1 MLGAGGGCFDASFM
15 ELPRHFAY
23 LALLLAAAVLAAPTS
38 APAAA
43 AHIASGNCANRHT
56 PATRMSAHAMRTAVV
71 CLVNRER
78 RHHGLP
84 PVRESR
90 RLDRSAQGWSNR
102 MVRAASFT
110 HGDFTSRLVAVGY
123 RWSAAG
129 ENIASG
135 FRDPWGVVRG
145 WMGSPDHCRIILG
158 PQYADLG
165 VGVNTRRLGSYGPS
179 TWTQDFG
186 LWKGHHAPSH
196 NFGPQGGCPYPIY

>member
-1 MLGAGGGCFDASFM
+1 MDFRRPVKY
-15 ELPRHFAY
+15 LPF
-23 LALLLAAAVLAAPTS
+23 LACAAVLASPTA
-38 APAAA
+38 APAAT
-43 AHIASGNCANRHT
+43 AHVASANCAHRHT
-56 PATRMSAHAMRTAVV
+56 PATRMSARAMRAAVV

-84 PVRESR
+84 PLREAR

-110 HGDFTSRLVAVGY
+110 HGDFTSRLAAVGY

-135 FRDPWGVVRG
+135 FTDPWGVVRG
-145 WMGSPDHCRIILG
+145 WMGSPDHCRNILN
-158 PQYADLG
+158 PSYADLG
-165 VGVNTRRLGSYGPS
+165 VGVNTHRLGIYGPS

-186 LWKGHHAPSH
+186 LWMGRHAPSH
-196 NFGPQGGCPYPIY
+196 NSGPQGGCPYSMY